1 MLPPE
6 RGHSFIQGCGVDV
19 TAAAAAAAADKTTA
33 TEEVLERGQQIRGK
47 GHARRHST
55 AQRPLSSSAQL
66 LSEEAA
72 EAVAVVVDEG
82 EAVVHVHVVADVP
95 LLLLPLAFFSFLFP
109 R

>member
-6 RGHSFIQGCGVDV
+6 RGHSFTQGCGVDV
-19 TAAAAAAAADKTTA
+19 TAAAAAAADKTTA

-47 GHARRHST
+47 VHART
-55 AQRPLSSSAQL
+55 VQRRGLCPSSAQL

-72 EAVAVVVDEG
+72 EAVAVVVDEV